1 LEFVTPTFR
10 HMCKTIHVK
19 EHIKVVHVKA
29 YLSISYIHGF
39 GPKYSR
45 CTTMYA
51 YEKSSPP

>member
-1 LEFVTPTFR
+1 
-10 HMCKTIHVK
+10 MCRTIHVK